1 MLVQN
6 RNSNGNFLSCEDF
19 VLVTWRLLYFDRRGG
34 GGGYMSIF
42 RAARSV
48 IEVTYCC
55 VKDSEGGGMTKPGR
69 SPPWRLN
76 YRNI

>member
-1 MLVQN
+1 MEISYHVKIL
-6 RNSNGNFLSCEDF
+6 C
-19 VLVTWRLLYFDRRGG
+19 VTYLAFALFRQKG

>member
-1 MLVQN
+1 MEISYHVKIL
-6 RNSNGNFLSCEDF
+6 C
-19 VLVTWRLLYFDRRGG
+19 VTYLAFALFRQKGG

>member
-1 MLVQN
+1 MCYLPSVCFISTE
-6 RNSNGNFLSCEDF
+6 R
-19 VLVTWRLLYFDRRGG
+19 G